1 MNSEEKE
8 AETRFSAY
16 VDALVGVIGH
26 ADREKP
32 LIDYCRGL
40 LTPCAR

>member
-16 VDALVGVIGH
+16 VDALVGVIGPRRPGEAAH
-26 ADREKP
+26 
-32 LIDYCRGL
+32 
-40 LTPCAR
+40 